1 VFAQLAWG
9 LDRGCGWIDEG
20 QVGILGHDAPNV
32 LRHFFRQKIFK
43 PNVYSILAQ
52 VRRLRGRKM
61 STMGGEGHFAQP
73 FFASPLAPGRAGRL
87 RFFRPVAAQWTR

>member
-32 LRHFFRQKIFK
+32 LRHFFRQKFSNQMFIQF
-43 PNVYSILAQ
+43 
-52 VRRLRGRKM
+52 
-61 STMGGEGHFAQP
+61 
-73 FFASPLAPGRAGRL
+73 
-87 RFFRPVAAQWTR
+87 